1 MSKSEILSR
10 QPPPHVSQGAAGGVR
25 PRPPMFQALGRE
37 APPVEVE
44 IQGAPYR
51 LVEVLKH
58 DSWAAT
64 AIYENAGDRKIC
76 KFNRQQPLCGIPM
89 TWLGSIL
96 GRHEAALLR
105 CLEGLPNVPL
115 WAGDL
120 FVAGVRVPGAVA
132 RSYIPGHP
140 LGHHE
145 WVKDDFF
152 PALEGLLS
160 EMRRR
165 NVAYVDMHKRENI
178 IVADDGR
185 PFLVDFQISVMLPQ
199 RWPGNSLPMQVLLRL
214 LQRADAY
221 HLLKHYAR
229 CRPDLAGF
237 DSQELAARRPWW
249 IRVHRLVAKPLRTA
263 RRRLLVAL
271 RIRSGRGFASSEHF
285 PEDVVR
291 SAGHG
296 PGVAP
301 QAAEERHRDTKG

>member
-1 MSKSEILSR
+1 
-10 QPPPHVSQGAAGGVR
+10 
-25 PRPPMFQALGRE
+25 MFRALGRE
-37 APPVEVE
+37 APPAEID
-44 IQGAPYR
+44 IQGAPFH

-64 AIYENAGDRKIC
+64 AIYENAGDKKIC
-76 KFNRQQPLCGIPM
+76 KFNRQQPIWGLPM
-89 TWLGSIL
+89 TWLGNLL
-96 GRHEAALLR
+96 GRHETAVLR

-115 WAGDL
+115 WAGDV
-120 FVAGVRVPGAVA
+120 FAGGVRVPGALA
-132 RSYIPGHP
+132 RNYIPGHP

-145 WVKDDFF
+145 WVEDCFF
-152 PALEGLLS
+152 PELEGLLA

-185 PFLVDFQISVMLPQ
+185 PFLVDFQISMVLPQ
-199 RWPGNSLPMQVLLRL
+199 RWPGNSLPMRALLRL

-237 DSQELAARRPWW
+237 DSQGLAARRPWW
-249 IRVHRLVAKPLRTA
+249 IRVHRLAAKPLRSA

-271 RIRSGRGFASSEHF
+271 RVRSGHGYASSEYF

-291 SAGHG
+291 SDRRG
-296 PGVAP
+296 PGIAP
-301 QAAEERHRDTKG
+301 QAAEEHHRDNEA